1 VLTPAKAG
9 VFVTENFSRHNR
21 GRLAKRPGFAGTASN
36 DASILPPIL
45 NPNAFAGPVVE
56 SSLDEFAMH
65 TAGRAL
71 AFSMFLHDYALR
83 PAPVNDEPK
92 TYVEVI
98 AEMVVGSA
106 ANIEAVREMAERTG
120 HPLFLDAFRELGY
133 KVQRRHDA
141 GQDRQACWSHDRAT
155 ERTKNHAIRAKF
167 RSCVWLLAV
176 STARPGTG
184 ERAVFAEFEW
194 ARARRQ
200 TPPALARLSVPWHG
214 WRSGHQKPK
223 PVQEAEERGPSGD
236 FFGGTGGRRRPRR
249 ASLSPERLPAAQ
261 APCGQAR
268 RP

>member
-9 VFVTENFSRHNR
+9 VFFAENFSRHNR

-56 SSLDEFAMH
+56 SSLDEFSMH

-92 TYVEVI
+92 TYAEVI

-106 ANIEAVREMAERTG
+106 ANIEAVREMAERTR
-120 HPLFLDAFRELGY
+120 HPLLLDAFREPGY

-141 GQDRQACWSHDRAT
+141 GQDRQERKQRRPFGQTALDLLDRSASQPL
-155 ERTKNHAIRAKF
+155 ELEPSNFEQRYVAK
-167 RSCVWLLAV
+167 LI
-176 STARPGTG
+176 
-184 ERAVFAEFEW
+184 ERAA
-194 ARARRQ
+194 
-200 TPPALARLSVPWHG
+200 
-214 WRSGHQKPK
+214 
-223 PVQEAEERGPSGD
+223 SGD
-236 FFGGTGGRRRPRR
+236 FRAAKELADLTEGT
-249 ASLSPERLPAAQ
+249 AEWLIEKK
-261 APCGQAR
+261 
-268 RP
+268 